1 MSAGDFT
8 GAFFEGFTAVHGH
21 WLMIAASVLALIVRG
36 LRAGIKW
43 ASVAVGAALAG
54 TVAYRLWQQ
63 HAARRDGQPQ
73 AGPSTRRNAPP
84 RRVVD
89 IQPDDDAECCCKCG
103 VHRDDTSARMT
114 VTKHNGCYRLECA
127 ECKRTRA
134 AA

>member
-8 GAFFEGFTAVHGH
+8 GAFFDGFTAVHGH
-21 WLMIAASVLALIVRG
+21 WLMIAAGVLALIVRG
-36 LRAGIKW
+36 LRSGIKW

-54 TVAYRLWQQ
+54 TVAYRLWQR
-63 HAARRDGQPQ
+63 HAAQRDGQPQ
-73 AGPSTRRNAPP
+73 GTPSTRPPERP

-89 IQPDDDAECCCKCG
+89 IPPDDDAECCCKCG
-103 VHRDDTSARMT
+103 IHRDDTSERMT

-127 ECKRTRA
+127 ACKRTRA